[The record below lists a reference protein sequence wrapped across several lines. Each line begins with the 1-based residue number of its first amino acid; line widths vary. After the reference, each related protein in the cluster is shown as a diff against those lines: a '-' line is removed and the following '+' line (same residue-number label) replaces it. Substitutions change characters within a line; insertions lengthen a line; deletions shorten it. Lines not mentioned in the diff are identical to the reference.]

1 MSSYT
6 HWLRKMITEKIKYKT
21 SQKIY
26 LVFKRVIG
34 ALLAAIGL
42 VVLSPLMLITAIAVK
57 LDSKGPV
64 FFKQMR
70 LGVDGVPFEM
80 YKFRSMC
87 VGAEHTGSGV
97 YSDNN
102 DPRIT
107 KVGNILRKT
116 SIDELP
122 QMINILKGNMAWIGP
137 RPALTYHPWNY
148 EEYTEH
154 QKHMFDLRPGITGW
168 AQINGRKEVP
178 WPERIELNIWYVQH
192 VSLWLDIKIIFM
204 TVLKVLTNAGNENI
218 GETAP
223 VANSG
228 EAND

>member
-1 MSSYT
+1 MFS
-6 HWLRKMITEKIKYKT
+6 YKT
-21 SQKIY
+21 SQRVY
-26 LVFKRVIG
+26 LVFKRIIG
-34 ALLAAIGL
+34 AILAALGL
-42 VVLSPLMLITAIAVK
+42 IILSPVLLIAAIAVR

-70 LGVDGVPFEM
+70 LGVGGKPFEM

-97 YSDNN
+97 YSDNH

-107 KVGNILRKT
+107 RVGNILRKT

-122 QMINILKGNMAWIGP
+122 QMLNILKGDMAWIGP
-137 RPALTYHPWNY
+137 RPALTYHPWPY
-148 EEYTEH
+148 EEYTDH

-168 AQINGRKEVP
+168 AQVHGRKEVP
-178 WPERIELNIWYVQH
+178 WPERIELNIWYVKNI
-192 VSLWLDIKIIFM
+192 SLRLDIQILFK
-204 TVLKVLTNAGNENI
+204 TVLKVLTNAGNENV

-223 VANSG
+223 TGGNK
-228 EAND
+228 EKET

>member
-1 MSSYT
+1 MLAET
-6 HWLRKMITEKIKYKT
+6 FKYKT
-21 SQKIY
+21 SQRVY
-26 LVFKRVIG
+26 LVFKRIIG
-34 ALLAAIGL
+34 AALAAVGL
-42 VVLSPLMLITAIAVK
+42 LVFSPLLLITAIAVK

-64 FFKQMR
+64 LFKQTR
-70 LGVDGVPFEM
+70 LGVGGVPFEM

-97 YSDNN
+97 YSDDN

-122 QMINILKGNMAWIGP
+122 QMVNILKGDMAWIGP
-137 RPALTYHPWNY
+137 RPALTYHPWPY

-154 QKHMFDLRPGITGW
+154 QKHMFDVRPGITGW
-168 AQINGRKEVP
+168 AQVNGRKEVP

-192 VSLWLDIKIIFM
+192 VSLWLDIKILLK
-204 TVLKVLTNAGNENI
+204 TVYKVLTNADNENV
-218 GETAP
+218 GATAP
-223 VANSG
+223 AGNSG
-228 EAND
+228 GTND

>member
-1 MSSYT
+1 
-6 HWLRKMITEKIKYKT
+6 MITEKIEYKT

-26 LVFKRVIG
+26 LGFKRFVG

-42 VVLSPLMLITAIAVK
+42 IILSPLMLITMLAVK

-70 LGVDGVPFEM
+70 LGVGGVPFEM

-87 VGAEHTGSGV
+87 VGAEKGGV

-122 QMINILKGNMAWIGP
+122 QMLNILKGDMAWIGP
-137 RPALTYHPWNY
+137 RPALTYHPWEY
-148 EEYTEH
+148 SEYTEH

-168 AQINGRKEVP
+168 AQVNGRKEVP
-178 WPERIELNIWYVQH
+178 WPERIELNIWYVKN
-192 VSLWLDIKIIFM
+192 VSLGLDLKILFK
-204 TVLKVLTNAGNENI
+204 TVFKVLTNADNENV

-223 VANSG
+223 AGNK
-228 EAND
+228 EDKNA

>member
-1 MSSYT
+1 
-6 HWLRKMITEKIKYKT
+6 MITEKIKYKT

-26 LVFKRVIG
+26 LGFKRIIG

-42 VVLSPLMLITAIAVK
+42 IILSPLMLITMLAVK
-57 LDSKGPV
+57 LDSKGTV

-70 LGVDGVPFEM
+70 LGVGGVPFEM

-87 VGAEHTGSGV
+87 VGAEKGGV

-122 QMINILKGNMAWIGP
+122 QMINILKGDMAWIGP
-137 RPALTYHPWNY
+137 RPALTYHPWEY
-148 EEYTEH
+148 SEYTEH

-168 AQINGRKEVP
+168 AQVNGRKEVP
-178 WPERIELNIWYVQH
+178 WPERIELNVWYVKN
-192 VSLWLDIKIIFM
+192 VSLGLDLKILFK
-204 TVLKVLTNAGNENI
+204 TVFKVLTNADNENV

-223 VANSG
+223 TGNTGDKDA
-228 EAND
+228 